1 MRTKHEKKILRWT
14 CRVWFV
20 PDCIRKLRRP
30 FFYFTCNDKIC
41 ISVLKFDVCYLFIR
55 WYAFNNQQTSCLYS
69 TLQHHLWNSW
79 AYTHYTE
86 GGFPGSNPQSESIP
100 VVKAKKCIKIC
111 PISMETSPWNSQTP
125 QIIIATPLVELPFTT
140 ICETTLHHHL
150 LCAPSGSIAFQ
161 MMIEDSP
168 TDDGGWFPMTWIQLS
183 NFG

>member
-41 ISVLKFDVCYLFIR
+41 NSVLKFDVCYLFIR

-125 QIIIATPLVELPFTT
+125 TNYYSYTPGW
-140 ICETTLHHHL
+140 ITLHHHL
-150 LCAPSGSIAFQ
+150 WNYPPSSSLMCSQ
-161 MMIEDSP
+161 WEHCVS
-168 TDDGGWFPMTWIQLS
+168 DDDWGQSHRWWRVVPHDLNS
-183 NFG
+183 VE